1 MKTIF
6 IFGLFILSLASI
18 TCLAQGDGSS
28 KDVFIHQIN
37 INLPN
42 NSVLTRII
50 PENDVYIRHSGHLN
64 SAIVEQSA
72 GSGGANLAMIQQF
85 GEFQQVM
92 LNQSGSN
99 NQAKYNQIGS
109 GNGIDV
115 SQVGEFIST
124 NIYQFGV
131 NNHVFQELGSD
142 NTSYTVIQSG
152 YNWGVRDEGFSP
164 NNPGYTILQFGIEG
178 VTVTI
183 DHN

>member
-1 MKTIF
+1 MKRIF
-6 IFGLFILSLASI
+6 IFGLFFLTLASI

-28 KDVFIHQIN
+28 KDAFINQIY
-37 INLPN
+37 IKLPN
-42 NSVLTRII
+42 NSIVTRII
-50 PENDVYIRHSGHLN
+50 PENDVYIKHSGYHN
-64 SAIVEQSA
+64 STVVDQSA
-72 GSGGANLAMIQQF
+72 GTSGANLAMIQQF

-92 LNQSGSN
+92 LNQFGSN
-99 NQAKYNQIGS
+99 NQAKYNQIGF

-115 SQVGEFIST
+115 SQDGEFIST

-142 NTSYTVIQSG
+142 NTSYTIIQSG
-152 YNWGVRDEGFSP
+152 HNWGVRDVGFSS

-178 VTVTI
+178 VTITI